1 MIHQTLRR
9 QLIPHWPQI
18 LLVAR
23 GTVAALAALAVAVVL
38 KLECP
43 YWAAMTALIVIQPT
57 RGLLLEKSYFRLIGT
72 AVGLFAGLTMLLA
85 SRSPLMITILLC
97 FWLAACVGI
106 GNLLYGLPSYGAMV
120 AGCTGAV
127 IAMAGN
133 NNPPHLHE
141 LVFGRIACIVIGIV
155 VSTTVTLFF
164 TQHGSKRELLDRLA
178 RVVGAEL
185 EWLALLV
192 RGGERKELLALRQ
205 DVLMEIAEIEGSLD
219 SLWAGSLDLRKRKHR
234 VRSLI
239 VSVLSLLEA
248 GTLAG
253 DRLLTHGSDSDCWRE
268 PFARNLEKA
277 ARHLHGHGSSGQ
289 EAAELAALP
298 VELVTHVPLLGETL
312 GETITSLQA
321 LINQWDATAPSTERP
336 TTNRFIRH
344 RDWQEAGRAALRA
357 AAAIA
362 AVGMT
367 WHFTAWTAGP
377 LMMMAASIMV
387 SIFSTHDRPAVMLG
401 YIFCGASL
409 GVAAAFFCRL
419 VLLPGVSDPLLQGAV
434 TIPVLM
440 AGIIALHH
448 RRTAL
453 GAMDAMLFFLF
464 VMQPG
469 VAAIPAPGSYVT
481 GGLACLGGIGVAIL
495 SFRFLLPV
503 DPARR
508 LRSLLLAIVRDLYSM
523 ATSDSLSV
531 VEKCRVRTHH
541 RVLRMLINARKVDGD
556 LSAIVEGGLAA
567 LAIGRCLQLL
577 REAERNEGINAAS
590 RDALREA
597 RFKLSA
603 VIKQP
608 EEILSVLEDVS
619 IMLCRAMET
628 TNEACNPNAQAV
640 MPSAPETQHFAL
652 QMLFVGGKERQCHS

>member
-1 MIHQTLRR
+1 MIHQALRL
-9 QLIPHWPQI
+9 QLITHWPQ
-18 LLVAR
+18 LLQAAR
-23 GTVAALAALAVAVVL
+23 GTVAALAALAVAVAL

-72 AVGLFAGLTMLLA
+72 AVGSFAGLIMLIA
-85 SRSPLMITILLC
+85 SLSPLMITIQLC

-106 GNLLYGLPSYGAMV
+106 GNLLYGLRSYSAMV

-127 IAMAGN
+127 IAMAGYN
-133 NNPPHLHE
+133 NSPHLHD

-155 VSTTVTLFF
+155 VSTAVTLFF
-164 TQHGSKRELLDRLA
+164 TRRRSKSELLDRLA

-185 EWLALLV
+185 EWLALLLM
-192 RGGERKELLALRQ
+192 GGERKELLVLRQ

-219 SLWAGSLDLRKRKHR
+219 SLWAGSLDLRKRKQR

-239 VSVLSLLEA
+239 VSLLSLLEA

-253 DRLLTHGSDSDCWRE
+253 DRPVTCGPAFDCWQE
-268 PFARNLEKA
+268 QFARNLEQA
-277 ARHLHGHGSSGQ
+277 ARNLQGPGSSGQ
-289 EAAELAALP
+289 EAAELAALSD
-298 VELVTHVPLLGETL
+298 ELEARVPLLGEAL

-321 LINQWDATAPSTERP
+321 LISQWDAMAPGTERP
-336 TTNRFIRH
+336 VTNRFIRH

-362 AVGMT
+362 VVGMA
-367 WHFTAWTAGP
+367 WHFTGWGQGP

-419 VLLPGVSDPLLQGAV
+419 VLLPGVSDPLWQGAV

-440 AGIIALHH
+440 AGVIALHY

-469 VAAIPAPGSYVT
+469 VPAIPATGSYVT
-481 GGLACLGGIGVAIL
+481 GGLACLGGIGVAII

-508 LRSLLLAIVRDLYSM
+508 LRSLLSAILRDLCSM
-523 ATSDSLSV
+523 AATDSHSV
-531 VEKCRVRTHH
+531 AEKCRVRTQH

-556 LSAIVEGGLAA
+556 LSTIVEGGLAA
-567 LAIGRCLQLL
+567 LAIGRCLQRL
-577 REAERNEGINAAS
+577 REAGWNEGLDAAS
-590 RDALREA
+590 SVAMQEA
-597 RFKLSA
+597 RLRLSA
-603 VIKQP
+603 AIEKP
-608 EEILSVLEDVS
+608 EEILSVLEGVL
-619 IMLCRAMET
+619 ITLGRAMET
-628 TNEACNPNAQAV
+628 TNEACNLTARAV
-640 MPSAPETQHFAL
+640 MSSAPEAQHFAL
-652 QMLFVGGKERQCHS
+652 RMLFVGGKEHQCHS